1 MPGDVDDNTSF
12 ETLSSLD
19 ALFELDE
26 MSDGKFSQALKAG
39 ELSEL
44 VVTRPDI
51 ELSTSSLLNE
61 SAVECTK
68 RHIVRVLDLR
78 PFRIP
83 WIRSIIQ

>member
-1 MPGDVDDNTSF
+1 MAGHVDDNTSF

-68 RHIVRVLDLR
+68 RHIVRILDPR
-78 PFRIP
+78 SFRIP
-83 WIRSIIQ
+83 WIRSII